1 MRLSKIA
8 LIAAVLA
15 PQSAFPEPACQQ
27 WAYDAVTVRAAVRAE
42 RAGQWIGEA
51 ERALTDIGLPS
62 KWLYLMLEESGGK
75 MQVCSSVGACG
86 PWQLTQATAR
96 RYGCTDR
103 TDPYT
108 ATLAAGRYIQHL
120 LEVFDGDER
129 AVVMAYNMGGANLR
143 KHGPTRAAKSLADL
157 VLCAFVADPLN
168 LQQEEL

>member
-1 MRLSKIA
+1 MRLFKLA
-8 LIAAVLA
+8 LIGAVLA
-15 PQSAFPEPACQQ
+15 PQAAFSEPVCQQ
-27 WAYDAVTVRAAVRAE
+27 WAYEAVTERTEARAE

-51 ERALTDIGLPS
+51 EQALYDLGLEQ

-75 MQVCSSVGACG
+75 YAACSPVGACG

-96 RYGCTDR
+96 QYGCTDR

-129 AVVMAYNMGGANLR
+129 SVVMAYNMGGTNLR
-143 KHGPTRAAKSLADL
+143 KHGPTKAAKALAEL
-157 VLCAFVADPLN
+157 VMCAFRVDPLF
-168 LQQEEL
+168 LRSME

>member
-1 MRLSKIA
+1 MRLFKLA
-8 LIAAVLA
+8 LIGAVLV
-15 PQSAFPEPACQQ
+15 PQAAFSEHACQP
-27 WAYDAVTVRAAVRAE
+27 WAYEAVTERATVRAE

-51 ERALTDIGLPS
+51 EQALYDLGLEQ

-75 MQVCSSVGACG
+75 VQVCSSVGACG

-103 TDPYT
+103 ADPYT

-129 AVVMAYNMGGANLR
+129 SVVMAYNMGGANLR
-143 KHGPTRAAKSLADL
+143 KHGPTREAKALAEL
-157 VLCAFVADPLN
+157 VMCAFAVDPLGLN
-168 LQQEEL
+168 SLE